1 VSIPNPLCGCNSG
14 KAQYSNTPLPQ
25 PHLFDHEHEDD
36 FDAPGEAHDVVF
48 ALFNHFHLQIIPE
61 RFWNLNAAV
70 GLLVRF
76 DDRHEQ
82 AR

>member
-1 VSIPNPLCGCNSG
+1 MLFLRRVPRARGLTLGFNLDSASRLTLCRTGFE
-14 KAQYSNTPLPQ
+14 PPV
-25 PHLFDHEHEDD
+25 
-36 FDAPGEAHDVVF
+36 DAAAFF
-48 ALFNHFHLQIIPE
+48 ALFNHLYLQIIPK